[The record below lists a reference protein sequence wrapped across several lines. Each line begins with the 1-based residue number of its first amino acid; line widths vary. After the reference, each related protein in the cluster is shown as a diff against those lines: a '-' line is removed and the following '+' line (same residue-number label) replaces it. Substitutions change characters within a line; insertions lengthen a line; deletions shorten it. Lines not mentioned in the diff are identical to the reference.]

1 MVELL
6 PLSSARTQYSKPGIV
21 LRAAN
26 SNNDQKY
33 AEKEK
38 SGHEQSHRFVDYD
51 DSYSL
56 NLLV

>member
-1 MVELL
+1 MVEPL
-6 PLSSARTQYSKPGIV
+6 PLSSARTQYSRPGIV

-26 SNNDQKY
+26 SNSNEKY

-51 DSYSL
+51 DSYNL
-56 NLLV
+56 NLVV